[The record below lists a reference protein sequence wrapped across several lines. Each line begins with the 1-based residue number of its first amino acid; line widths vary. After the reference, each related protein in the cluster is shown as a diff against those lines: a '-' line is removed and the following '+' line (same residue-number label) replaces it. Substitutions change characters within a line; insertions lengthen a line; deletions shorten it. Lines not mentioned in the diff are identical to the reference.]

1 MGRILTTVVLIILS
15 PVLLTG
21 QSVSRADKLITPS
34 ASGQALNSRH
44 LSQGQEAFR
53 DIRPSG
59 RPIVLQ
65 ASLGTLLHLSRAP
78 STVFVAN
85 EDVADV
91 QVKEPE
97 FIYVTAKKP
106 GTTVLYAV
114 DNAGNILLNKMI
126 EVQPAPVQAQLV
138 QPRPVTIIRGATVA
152 DAGQPAPQS
161 SVAKT
166 PVQPAAPPPPQS

>member
-1 MGRILTTVVLIILS
+1 MGRILTILVLIIFS
-15 PVLLTG
+15 SVLFAE
-21 QSVSRADKLITPS
+21 QSVSRADKIITSS
-34 ASGQALNSRH
+34 ASGQVLNSRH

-65 ASLGTLLHLSRAP
+65 ASLGTLLHLSRTP

-126 EVQPAPVQAQLV
+126 EVQPAPVQAQLI
-138 QPRPVTIIRGATVA
+138 QPQPVTIIRGATIA
-152 DAGQPAPQS
+152 DAGKPPLQP
-161 SVAKT
+161 SVIQI